1 MLLRLGVFG
10 QTEQPKAKPEPE
22 PKPKAD
28 SMLDM
33 IER

>member
-1 MLLRLGVFG
+1 LGVFG
-10 QTEQPKAKPEPE
+10 QTEHPKAKPEPE

>member
-1 MLLRLGVFG
+1 MLLRLGEFG
-10 QTEQPKAKPEPE
+10 HTEHPKAKPE
-22 PKPKAD
+22 PKAD